1 MNFEIDDAETVE
13 TVEQLIS
20 TVRVFRDAVYTDLA
34 TSYRVE
40 RLRERLTDGSFV
52 YSIRIR
58 EAAQP

>member
-1 MNFEIDDAETVE
+1 MNFEVDDAETVE
-13 TVEQLIS
+13 TVEHLIS